1 MQGHRNAGKGL
12 GKGLVSLMG
21 EDASNGINTIKIR
34 EIEPNPNQPRRYF
47 AEGELAE
54 LAQSIRENGVISPIT
69 LRKVDNGY
77 EIIAGERRWRA
88 SRLAGLEEIPALVI
102 EADDK
107 HAFELAMIENLQR
120 ENLNAIEEAEGYREL
135 MDRFSLTQENVA
147 DKVGR
152 GRSSVANSLRLLG
165 LPEPVRELVRE
176 GALSM
181 GHARTLLSIKKPQDL
196 LRAARIVI
204 EKELSVRETE
214 KLAKKIEE
222 ELTKKKQTKISM
234 TMVYLEELEHKL
246 AQATGR
252 KIAISQGK
260 KRGKIT
266 IEYYGNEDL
275 EILSDAIA
283 KITPEAK

>member
-1 MQGHRNAGKGL
+1 MSGHRNTGKGL

-21 EDASNGINTIKIR
+21 EDAENGISTIKIR
-34 EIEPNPNQPRRYF
+34 EIEPNPSQPRRDF
-47 AEGELAE
+47 AEEELAD
-54 LAQSIRENGVISPIT
+54 LAQSIKENGVISPIT
-69 LRKVDNGY
+69 LRKTDTGY

-88 SRLAGLEEIPALVI
+88 SRMAGMEEIPALVI

-107 HAFELAMIENLQR
+107 RAFELAMIENLQR
-120 ENLNAIEEAEGYREL
+120 EDLNAVEEAEGYRDL
-135 MDRFSLTQENVA
+135 MERYGLTQENVS
-147 DKVGR
+147 DKVGKSR
-152 GRSSVANSLRLLG
+152 PAIANALRLLS
-165 LPEPVRELVRE
+165 LPEPVIELVRL

-181 GHARTLLSIKKPQDL
+181 GHARALLSIKDEMALVK
-196 LRAARIVI
+196 AAQTVI

-214 KLAKKIEE
+214 KLAKRLEE
-222 ELTKKKQTKISM
+222 GTGKKKKAVSM

-266 IEYYGNEDL
+266 IEYYGSEDL
-275 EILSDAIA
+275 ECLSDAIM
-283 KITPEAK
+283 KIKTENK